1 LISEVLH
8 ITSPTQVT
16 RERRQLPLKLMIEHK
31 CEIAIREQERV
42 NQQSGEHRK
51 ASETLADTLRTVLE
65 ETDTRI
71 SELKKDAYEFKRD
84 IVVGAES
91 MRTGKTVAE
100 KTTRY
105 MEEKLQKRDGVIEKL
120 RLKNST
126 IMTHLYKVEL
136 QMKQKE
142 QTGDALHYID
152 FHQLQIENKQYQA
165 RIGDRNEQL
174 LRLKMTTSKTVQTLN
189 RLKKALS
196 TLSTESGWLKLEII
210 ARAKQLCKVSDEKN
224 TVNLDVASERN
235 SKNSH
240 GEQVEASGL
249 PSTLDYVSQKAHMYD
264 LQATL
269 CDWGRKTEIL
279 DMAAFRSQNVAREL
293 ACEKPP

>member
-1 LISEVLH
+1 
-8 ITSPTQVT
+8 
-16 RERRQLPLKLMIEHK
+16 MIEQK
-31 CEIAIREQERV
+31 CEIAIKEQERV
-42 NQQSGEHRK
+42 SQQSGEHRK
-51 ASETLADTLRTVLE
+51 AAETLADTLRTVLE
-65 ETDTRI
+65 ETDIRI

-91 MRTGKTVAE
+91 MRTGKTLAE

-105 MEEKLQKRDGVIEKL
+105 MEEKLQKRDGVIGKL

-126 IMTHLYKVEL
+126 IKTHLYKVEL

-152 FHQLQIENKQYQA
+152 FHQLQIENKQYHA
-165 RIGDRNEQL
+165 RIEDRNEQL
-174 LRLKMTTSKTVQTLN
+174 LRLKMTTSKTVQALN
-189 RLKKALS
+189 RLKKTLN
-196 TLSTESGWLKLEII
+196 TLSAESGWLKLEII
-210 ARAKQLCKVSDEKN
+210 ARTKQLCKVSDEST

-235 SKNSH
+235 SKNLRSDK
-240 GEQVEASGL
+240 VEPSGL

-269 CDWGRKTEIL
+269 CDWGRKTEII
-279 DMAAFRSQNVAREL
+279 DMAACNSQNVARKL
-293 ACEKPP
+293 ACRKLA